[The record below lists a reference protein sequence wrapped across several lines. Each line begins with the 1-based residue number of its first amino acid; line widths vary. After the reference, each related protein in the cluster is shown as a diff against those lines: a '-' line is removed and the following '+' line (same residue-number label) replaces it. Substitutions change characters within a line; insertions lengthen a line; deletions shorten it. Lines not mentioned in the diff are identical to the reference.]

1 MKLVKSLIASIVIT
15 VITSNVVLAG
25 SDSLSL
31 WTQFRG
37 NILNPAITDSKTP
50 TTSLEVKEKWSVE
63 VGEGWK
69 FSDPIIVGDYIYST
83 DSSKIK
89 KYSRETGEEIL
100 SNTLTESISW
110 SSRIAYGD
118 GKIFVPTN
126 NGRIQCVDADTLDM
140 LWISPVIEDTSL
152 QGIGTVVYYDGYV
165 YCGVSSN
172 SGDNGFYYALSVED
186 KNTKKSDEIKDYA
199 WKYEP
204 KEGKKGYYLTG
215 GAVVGNNII
224 FAGEKGEVVAHSLKE
239 DKVIDA
245 IDIGDGIR
253 SSIHYDKKSEKIYLS
268 TKGGSI
274 CSIKVN
280 EDGTFDK
287 GSLISTVIGADSVSS
302 PVVYNGR
309 VYVCSGK
316 NFLVLDGT
324 SLNTIYQIWGISS
337 KSSPILTTAYA
348 NKDNNNTVYLYV
360 FNSSSPDS
368 IYCIKD
374 FEGNTKEN
382 YEKIIS
388 TSKPH
393 SNNSSAAIDE
403 YGSIYF
409 KNDSGYL
416 FCFKNENGEYIA
428 EDIILAIN
436 NLPDINEIT
445 LDDKIIVKNI
455 LNRYNSL
462 SDEEKKKVSN
472 VDMLNNAI
480 TKIESLKNIKDE
492 VANIIKDINNL
503 PEVITIEEKNT
514 INQLLDRYNALPEG
528 YKSSVTNIDVLLDL
542 SKKLDNEEKEKEV
555 NDLISKIDSLPS
567 DKDVVLDN
575 KEEIY
580 SLYNQFEKLTEE
592 EKAKVT
598 NIDKLMALKNRIL
611 EIREIVNGIR
621 DDIWEKVDKNN
632 ITLDDKETVED
643 IVKRYDA
650 LNSKD
655 RKYVDNFSKV
665 EEAKGKIEELA
676 AGIILTEDDITD
688 NKDSNNS
695 NKELSKTGGI
705 GKELIAVIAIIILI
719 SGIVV
724 LYLSSKKKNIEDK
737 NR

>member
-1 MKLVKSLIASIVIT
+1 ML
-15 VITSNVVLAG
+15 
-25 SDSLSL
+25 
-31 WTQFRG
+31 
-37 NILNPAITDSKTP
+37 SKT
-50 TTSLEVKEKWSVE
+50 L
-63 VGEGWK
+63 
-69 FSDPIIVGDYIYST
+69 I
-83 DSSKIK
+83 
-89 KYSRETGEEIL
+89 
-100 SNTLTESISW
+100 ESISW

-118 GKIFVPTN
+118 GKIFVPSN

-204 KEGKKGYYLTG
+204 KDGKKGYYLTG
-215 GAVVGNNII
+215 GAIVGNNII
-224 FAGEKGEVVAHSLKE
+224 FAGEKGEIVAHSLKE
-239 DKVIDA
+239 DKVVDT
-245 IDIGDGIR
+245 IDIGDGVR
-253 SSIHYDKKSEKIYLS
+253 SSIHYDKKSGRIYLS
-268 TKGGSI
+268 TKNGAIYSI
-274 CSIKVN
+274 NIN
-280 EDGTFDK
+280 EDGTFNKD
-287 GSLISTVIGADSVSS
+287 SLISTNIGTDSVSS

-316 NFLVLDGT
+316 NFLVLDGDN
-324 SLNTIYQIWGISS
+324 LNIIYQIWGISS

-374 FEGNTKEN
+374 FEGNTKES

-393 SNNSSAAIDE
+393 SNNASAAIDE

-416 FCFKNENGEYIA
+416 FCFKNENGEYTA

-445 LDDKIIVKNI
+445 LDDKTTIKNI

-462 SDEEKKKVSN
+462 SDEEKSNVSN
-472 VDMLNNAI
+472 IDILNNAI
-480 TKIESLKNIKDE
+480 SKIESLKNIKNE
-492 VANIIKDINNL
+492 VENIIKEINNL
-503 PEVITIEEKNT
+503 PEIVTIEEKNT
-514 INQLLDRYNALPEG
+514 ICQLVDRYNALPEG
-528 YKSSVTNIDVLLDL
+528 YKSLVTNADILLNL
-542 SKKLDNEEKEKEV
+542 NEKLESEEKEKKV
-555 NDLISKIDSLPS
+555 NELIKKIEDLPS
-567 DKDVVLDN
+567 EEDVVLDN
-575 KEEIY
+575 KEAIY
-580 SLYNQFEKLTEE
+580 NLYDEFQNLTEE

-598 NIDKLMALKNRIL
+598 NIDKLLLLKDKIL
-611 EIREIVNGIR
+611 EIREVVNGIR
-621 DDIWEKVDKNN
+621 DDIWEKVDKKN
-632 ITLDDKETVED
+632 ITLNDKELVEN
-643 IVKRYDA
+643 IITRYNA
-650 LNSKD
+650 LSNKD
-655 RKYVDNFSKV
+655 KKYVDNFNKV
-665 EEAKGKIEELA
+665 KEAKSKIEELA
-676 AGIILTEDDITD
+676 AGTIITEDDIKNDD
-688 NKDSNNS
+688 NINN

-705 GKELIAVIAIIILI
+705 GKELIALIAIIILI

-724 LYLSSKKKNIEDK
+724 LYLSGKKKNTEDK

>member
-1 MKLVKSLIASIVIT
+1 MRLIKSLIASVVIT
-15 VITSNVVLAG
+15 VITSNVVLAAG
-25 SDSLSL
+25 NSLSL

-89 KYSRETGEEIL
+89 KYDRETGKEVL
-100 SNTLTESISW
+100 SKTLIESISW

-118 GKIFVPTN
+118 GKIFVPSN

-204 KEGKKGYYLTG
+204 KDGKKGYYLTG
-215 GAVVGNNII
+215 GAIVGNNII
-224 FAGEKGEVVAHSLKE
+224 FAGEKGEIVAHSLKE
-239 DKVIDA
+239 DKVVDT
-245 IDIGDGIR
+245 IDIGDGVR
-253 SSIHYDKKSEKIYLS
+253 SSIHYDKKSGRIYLS
-268 TKGGSI
+268 TKNGAIYSI
-274 CSIKVN
+274 NIN
-280 EDGTFDK
+280 EDGTFNKD
-287 GSLISTVIGADSVSS
+287 SLISTNIGTDSVSS

-316 NFLVLDGT
+316 NFLVLDGDN
-324 SLNTIYQIWGISS
+324 LNIIYQIWGISS

-374 FEGNTKEN
+374 FEGNTKES

-393 SNNSSAAIDE
+393 SNNASAAIDE

-416 FCFKNENGEYIA
+416 FCFKNENGEYTA

-445 LDDKIIVKNI
+445 LDDKTTIKNI

-462 SDEEKKKVSN
+462 SDEEKSNVSN
-472 VDMLNNAI
+472 IDILNNAI
-480 TKIESLKNIKDE
+480 SKIESLKNIKNE
-492 VANIIKDINNL
+492 VENIIKEINNL
-503 PEVITIEEKNT
+503 PEIVTIEEKNT
-514 INQLLDRYNALPEG
+514 ICQLVDRYNALPEG
-528 YKSSVTNIDVLLDL
+528 YKSLVTNADILLNL
-542 SKKLDNEEKEKEV
+542 NEKLESEEKEKKV
-555 NDLISKIDSLPS
+555 NELIKKIEDLPS
-567 DKDVVLDN
+567 EEDVVLDN
-575 KEEIY
+575 KEAIY
-580 SLYNQFEKLTEE
+580 NLYDEFQNLTEE

-598 NIDKLMALKNRIL
+598 NIDKLLLLKDKIL
-611 EIREIVNGIR
+611 EIREVVNGIR
-621 DDIWEKVDKNN
+621 DDIWEKVDKKN
-632 ITLDDKETVED
+632 ITLNDKELVEN
-643 IVKRYDA
+643 IITRYNA
-650 LNSKD
+650 LSNKD
-655 RKYVDNFSKV
+655 KKYVDNFNKV
-665 EEAKGKIEELA
+665 KEAKSKIEELA
-676 AGIILTEDDITD
+676 AGTIITEDDIKNDD
-688 NKDSNNS
+688 NINN

-705 GKELIAVIAIIILI
+705 GKELIALIAIIILI

-724 LYLSSKKKNIEDK
+724 LYLSGKKKNTEDK

>member
-1 MKLVKSLIASIVIT
+1 MKLVKSLVASIVIT
-15 VITSNVVLAG
+15 MITSNVVLAG
-25 SDSLSL
+25 SNSLSL

-69 FSDPIIVGDYIYST
+69 FSDPVIVGDYIYST

-89 KYSRETGEEIL
+89 KYSRETGKEVL
-100 SNTLTESISW
+100 SKTLTESISW

-126 NGRIQCVDADTLDM
+126 NGRVQCVDADTLDM

-186 KNTKKSDEIKDYA
+186 ENTKKSDEIKDYA

-204 KEGKKGYYLTG
+204 KEGKKGYYLSG
-215 GAVVGNNII
+215 GVVVGNNII

-239 DKVIDA
+239 DKVIDS
-245 IDIGDGIR
+245 IDIGDGVR
-253 SSIHYDKKSEKIYLS
+253 SSIHYDKESGKIYLS

-287 GSLISTVIGADSVSS
+287 DSLISTSIGTDSVSS

-316 NFLVLDGT
+316 NFVVLDGT
-324 SLNTIYQIWGISS
+324 SLDTIYQIWGISS

-360 FNSSSPDS
+360 FNSSSPDG

-374 FEGNTKEN
+374 FEGNTKER
-382 YEKIIS
+382 YEKIIC

-393 SNNSSAAIDE
+393 SNNASAAIDE

-416 FCFKNENGEYIA
+416 FCFANENGKYTA
-428 EDIILAIN
+428 EDIVSAIN

-445 LDDKIIVKNI
+445 LDDKTMVKNI

-462 SDEEKKKVSN
+462 SEEEKKSVSN

-514 INQLLDRYNALPEG
+514 INQLVDRYNVLPEG
-528 YKSSVTNIDVLLDL
+528 YKSLVTNADVLLDL
-542 SKKLDNEEKEKEV
+542 SKKLNNEEKEKEL

-567 DKDVVLDN
+567 EKDVVLDN

-592 EKAKVT
+592 EKAKIT
-598 NIDKLMALKNRIL
+598 NIDKLMLLKNRIL
-611 EIREIVNGIR
+611 EIRKVVNSIR
-621 DDIWEKVDKNN
+621 DDIWEKVDKKN
-632 ITLDDKETVED
+632 ITLDDKEAVED
-643 IVKRYDA
+643 IIKRYND

-655 RKYVDNFSKV
+655 KKYVDNYSKV

-676 AGIILTEDDITD
+676 AGITLTEEEIKD
-688 NKDSNNS
+688 NKNS

-724 LYLSSKKKNIEDK
+724 LYLSSKKKNHEDE